1 MDAIH
6 YKVRSEG
13 RVQNKV
19 AYTIIGV
26 NLEGIK
32 EVLDIWIG
40 EA

>member
-13 RVQNKV
+13 RIINKA
-19 AYTIIGV
+19 AYIAIGV

-32 EVLDIWIG
+32 EV
-40 EA
+40 